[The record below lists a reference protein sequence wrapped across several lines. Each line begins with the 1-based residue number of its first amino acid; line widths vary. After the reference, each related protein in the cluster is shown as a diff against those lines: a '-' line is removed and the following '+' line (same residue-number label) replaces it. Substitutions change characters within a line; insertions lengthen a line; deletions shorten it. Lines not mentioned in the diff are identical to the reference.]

1 MISTKSN
8 IFKYIDRGNKDLVV
22 LIPGWAT
29 DYRIFNRLDLKF
41 NYLIPV
47 NFYPSTFE
55 KDLLETLKEN
65 NITKISLLGWSLGG
79 FLAAE
84 FASKYRDLID
94 KLILVSIRKRYK
106 KEEITKIKR
115 RLNKNKRGYLYW
127 FYTQCFPE
135 KEKMSYFKK
144 NLLRDYC
151 NGLDLDYLL
160 TTLDYLGSTE
170 IKQEALKGIE
180 KVKIVHGEFDKI
192 APIQEALDIKNDL
205 LQAEFMTIDKA
216 GHIPFFEDAFNLK
229 I

>member
-1 MISTKSN
+1 MGSSCS
-8 IFKYIDRGNKDLVV
+8 LE
-22 LIPGWAT
+22 
-29 DYRIFNRLDLKF
+29 F

-47 NFYPSTFE
+47 DFHPSTFE

-84 FASKYRDLID
+84 FASEYTDLID
-94 KLILVSIRKRYK
+94 KLILVSIRKKYK
-106 KEEITKIKR
+106 KEEISKIKK

-144 NLLRDYC
+144 NLLKDYC
-151 NGLDLDYLL
+151 DRLNLDYLL
-160 TTLDYLGSTE
+160 TTLDYLERAE
-170 IKQEALKGIE
+170 IRPEVLKKIE
-180 KVKIVHGEFDKI
+180 KIKIIHGGFDKI

-205 LQAEFMTIDKA
+205 LQAEFITIDKA
-216 GHIPFFEDAFNLK
+216 GHIPFFKDTFNLK